1 MFLSFCIIHQKKY
14 FANKLQ
20 SGQPNAQKWNIL
32 QHLFLLPPKS
42 YLCTTID
49 NLNFNGLRAI
59 IRVDFN
65 VPLNDDFEVTDTN
78 RIDAA
83 VPTIKKILND
93 GGMVILMSHLGRPKS
108 GPEDKFSLRHLL
120 PVLTEKLETG
130 IKFASDCIGTEASRI
145 ASEMKNGEVLLLE
158 NLRFYKEETKG
169 DEEFAHKLARLADVY
184 VNDAFGTAH
193 RAHASTAI
201 IAKFFPKDKYFGYIM
216 ANELAHINKVMEDP
230 KKPFTAILGGAKV
243 SGKIE
248 IIKNLLDKVDNLII
262 GGGMMFT
269 FIKAMGGKTG
279 NSLIEDELLETAKQA
294 IEDAKKKGVNLLIPE
309 DAVIAD
315 DFNNDANRKSS
326 PADEI
331 PDGWMGLDIGEKTLD
346 RFTRVISESK
356 TILWN
361 GPMGVFELS
370 NFAHGTESVANAIA
384 DATDKGAYSLIG
396 GGDSVAAIN
405 KYGLAG
411 RVSYVSTGGG
421 AMLEYIEGKKLPG
434 IAAIED

>member
-1 MFLSFCIIHQKKY
+1 MK
-14 FANKLQ
+14 
-20 SGQPNAQKWNIL
+20 
-32 QHLFLLPPKS
+32 
-42 YLCTTID
+42 TID

-65 VPLNDDFEVTDTN
+65 VPLNDEFRVTDTN

-83 VPTIKKILND
+83 IPTIKKILSD

-108 GPEDKFSLRHLL
+108 GPEDKYSLRHLL
-120 PVLTEKLETG
+120 PVLTDKLG
-130 IKFASDCIGTEASRI
+130 VGVKFAGDCIGNEAAQL

-169 DEEFAHKLARLADVY
+169 DEAFAHKLARLADVY

-216 ANELAHINKVMEDP
+216 ANELAHINKVMKEP
-230 KKPFTAILGGAKV
+230 AKPFTAILGGAKV

-269 FIKAMGGKTG
+269 FIKAMGGSIG
-279 NSLIEDELLETAKQA
+279 NSLIEDDLIETAKQA
-294 IEDAKKKGVNLLIPE
+294 ISDAKAKGVNLIIPK
-309 DAVIAD
+309 DAVAAD
-315 DFNNDANRKSS
+315 KFDNDADRKTLSS
-326 PADEI
+326 DNI
-331 PDGWMGLDIGEKTLD
+331 PDGWMGLDIGPKTVEE
-346 RFTRVISESK
+346 FSKIIAGSK

-361 GPMGVFELS
+361 GPMGVFEMS
-370 NFAHGTESVANAIA
+370 NFAVGTEAIAHAIA
-384 DATDKGAYSLIG
+384 DATDNGAYSLIG

-405 KYGLAG
+405 KFNLAS

-421 AMLEYIEGKKLPG
+421 AMLEYIEGKELPG
-434 IAAIED
+434 ITAIEE